1 MAVKLQYTRSTW
13 TERFAIGGLLVFS
26 LLLVQLTIW
35 KESQLFWMD
44 VGGYPI
50 WLRQTVQ
57 TLYYP
62 FLFLVLAYAAMLC
75 RSVVGRFFRSFQV
88 CKTWLLLGAA
98 LVILSG
104 CLGLLVANNL
114 INLVN
119 DRPLHYHP
127 PIESSAVDEDF

>member
-13 TERFAIGGLLVFS
+13 AERFAIGGLLVFS

-50 WLRQTVQ
+50 WLRQSVQ

-62 FLFLVLAYAAMLC
+62 YLFFVLACAAMLC
-75 RSVVGRFFRSFQV
+75 RSVMGRLFQSFQL
-88 CKTWLLLGAA
+88 CKAWLLLVAA
-98 LVILSG
+98 LAIISG
-104 CLGLLVANNL
+104 SLGLLVANNL

-119 DRPLHYHP
+119 DRPLHYHR
-127 PIESSAVDEDF
+127 PIESPVVNGDF